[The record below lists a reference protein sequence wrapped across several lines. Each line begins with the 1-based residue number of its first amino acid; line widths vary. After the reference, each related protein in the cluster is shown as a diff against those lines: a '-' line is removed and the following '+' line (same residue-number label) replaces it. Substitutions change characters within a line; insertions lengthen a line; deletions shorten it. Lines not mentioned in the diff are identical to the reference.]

1 VAPEHEEDAMTPEPT
16 SGEVFPPDV
25 LDRIARAIH
34 ERYRRNQARRKTA
47 TDPAVQPWG
56 ELAETLRESNR
67 HQAGDI
73 GRKVRG
79 LGYRVVSTDGEPTV
93 AQFTPEEIE
102 RLAMMEH
109 DRWVA
114 ERRASGWT
122 TGAVRDIERKITPH
136 LVPWDQLAEE
146 VREYDRDAVRAIP
159 ELMAEA
165 GFEIRRT

>member
-1 VAPEHEEDAMTPEPT
+1 MTPEPT
-16 SGEVFPPDV
+16 PSEVLPPDV

-34 ERYRRNQARRKTA
+34 DRYRRSQARRKTA
-47 TDPAVQPWG
+47 VDPAVRPWG
-56 ELAETLRESNR
+56 ELAETLKESNR

-73 GRKVRG
+73 GRKLRG
-79 LGYRVVSTDGEPTV
+79 LGYRVVPSDGTPQV

-102 RLAMMEH
+102 WLAVMEH

-122 TGAVRDIERKITPH
+122 AGAVRDVERKITPY
-136 LVPWDQLAEE
+136 LVPWDQLSEE

-159 ELMAEA
+159 ELLAEA
-165 GFEIRRT
+165 GFEIHRA